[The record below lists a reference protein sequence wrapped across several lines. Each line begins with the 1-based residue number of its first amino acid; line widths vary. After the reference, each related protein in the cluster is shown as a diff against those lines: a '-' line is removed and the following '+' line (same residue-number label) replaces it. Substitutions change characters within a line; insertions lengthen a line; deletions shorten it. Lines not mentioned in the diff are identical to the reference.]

1 MKREQLPYVAVF
13 AALVALCVV
22 ARIAPHAP
30 NFTPLAAAALFAG
43 FYFRRVWV
51 AAAVPLTAMLI
62 GDSIIGGYTPGVMLT
77 VYAAML
83 APLAWRRWLRGRL
96 SPARVGAAAL
106 AGSGVFFLS
115 TNFAHWAFTRM
126 FEPTLAGLGQCY
138 AAALPFLKY
147 TIAGDL
153 VWSGVIFGIY
163 ATATALAPRLRSAS
177 SVPACG

>member
-1 MKREQLPYVAVF
+1 MKREHLPYVAVF

-22 ARIAPHAP
+22 ARLAPHAP

-43 FYFRRVWV
+43 FYFRRWWA
-51 AAAVPLTAMLI
+51 AAAVPLTALLI
-62 GDSIIGGYTPGVMLT
+62 GDSLIGGYAPGVMIT

-83 APLAWRRWLRGRL
+83 VPLAWRRWLRGRL

-106 AGSGVFFLS
+106 ASSAVFFLS

-126 FEPTLAGLGQCY
+126 FEPTLAGLAQCY

-147 TIAGDL
+147 TVAGDL

-163 ATATALAPRLRSAS
+163 AAATALAPRLRSARGAL
-177 SVPACG
+177 ACG